1 MFNFP
6 QFEKYNYY
14 YNILNKQAHRDPTK
28 LKRLEMKRL
37 ADISSNSVTIK
48 NPSGIRKNMTN

>member
-14 YNILNKQAHRDPTK
+14 YNIHNKQANRDPTK